1 MGLAP
6 IALLA
11 ANAIVARNLC
21 IADAPAARKTEAKQR
36 AANGPPSKQRT
47 RPRRTTNHPIAAAE
61 ARPRHAAGRA
71 PPRRLGRGEGSPKTR
86 SAAGPPARR
95 DVRPKREYEARS
107 NVKTS
112 LSSGGPIQ
120 TH

>member
-61 ARPRHAAGRA
+61 ARPRHAAGRSAA
-71 PPRRLGRGEGSPKTR
+71 PPRARGGLAEDPIGGRT
-86 SAAGPPARR
+86 PARR